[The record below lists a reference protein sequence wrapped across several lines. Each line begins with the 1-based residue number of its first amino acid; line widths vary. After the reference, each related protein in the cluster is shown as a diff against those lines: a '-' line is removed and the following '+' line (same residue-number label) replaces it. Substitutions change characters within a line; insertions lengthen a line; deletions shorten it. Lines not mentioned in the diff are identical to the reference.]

1 LNVRVDPTVIL
12 AEETGVAAIEDNT
25 ATGNIIAGLVT
36 PDKDAVM
43 FELPV
48 AIALAKPVVD
58 IATILELELA
68 QVTVEVI
75 SAVELSEYVPVA
87 LNCKVKPTD
96 KVSGESGVIAID
108 DNTGATTIKLTAGLV
123 TPVPDTATVML
134 VVPRDSPV
142 AIPFSDIVAM
152 SVAELAQVKFEVR

>member
-36 PDKDAVM
+36 PDKDAVI

-75 SAVELSEYVPVA
+75 SAVELSE
-87 LNCKVKPTD
+87 
-96 KVSGESGVIAID
+96 
-108 DNTGATTIKLTAGLV
+108 
-123 TPVPDTATVML
+123 
-134 VVPRDSPV
+134 
-142 AIPFSDIVAM
+142 
-152 SVAELAQVKFEVR
+152 